1 MKDKIL
7 TILIEANREM
17 PILEL
22 WDAMGEPVYAPTLR
36 AMADAGLI
44 TFTPGRFHKL
54 EGTACAK
61 KS

>member
-17 PILEL
+17 SILEL

-36 AMADAGLI
+36 AMADSGLI
-44 TFTPGRFHKL
+44 TFVSTGMMK
-54 EGTACAK
+54 GTVCAK